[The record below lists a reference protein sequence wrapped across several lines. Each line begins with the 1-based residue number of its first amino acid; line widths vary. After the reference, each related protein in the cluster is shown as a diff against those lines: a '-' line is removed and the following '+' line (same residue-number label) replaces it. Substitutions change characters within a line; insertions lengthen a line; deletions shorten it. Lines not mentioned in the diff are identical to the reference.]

1 MFDRVFARSGPAR
14 VFRESVRSRVA
25 ARVVARIGSQV
36 LVVSSRLY
44 HTDYIERKI
53 DRRFVVI
60 FNRSLLK
67 TPKL

>member
-25 ARVVARIGSQV
+25 ARVVARIGSHV

-44 HTDYIERKI
+44 RAQ
-53 DRRFVVI
+53 DRASFCR
-60 FNRSLLK
+60 NL
-67 TPKL
+67 